1 MDFSAKHQEFEQLKH
16 KVESLERGLGDLS
29 AERSWPPKS
38 ASWGKQ
44 VAAGCLLGLLG
55 AAAALL
61 LNVVLAP
68 LAGKHPLE
76 LIRVYL
82 TVPMGAEALSLADA
96 AQHVPTV
103 GDGMIL
109 AFGCCLYFGTGILI
123 GVPFQFAL
131 THLVP
136 NGAVRNRLLVAT
148 VLSLLIWLI
157 GFYGI
162 LSWLQPQLFGGDWIT
177 SSKFLPWWVAAG
189 THLVFGWT
197 MALLAPMTNF
207 LLTPQSPA
215 ESNGAK
221 PEQFTDAPLEPG
233 G

>member
-1 MDFSAKHQEFEQLKH
+1 MNFPSKHQEFEQLKQ
-16 KVESLERGLGDLS
+16 KIENLERGLGQLS
-29 AERSWPPKS
+29 AEQTWPPTSSTWIKEA
-38 ASWGKQ
+38 AS
-44 VAAGCLLGLLG
+44 GCLLGLLG
-55 AAAALL
+55 AGAALL

-96 AQHVPTV
+96 AQQSPKV

-109 AFGCCLYFGTGILI
+109 AFGCCLYFGTGLLLGI
-123 GVPFQFAL
+123 PFEFAL
-131 THLVP
+131 TRLVP
-136 NGAVRNRLLVAT
+136 NRAMQNRLAVST
-148 VLSLLIWLI
+148 VLSLSIWLI
-157 GFYGI
+157 GFYGV

-177 SSKFLPWWVAAG
+177 NSKFLPWWVAAG

-197 MALLAPMTNF
+197 MAGLAPMTNS
-207 LLTPQSPA
+207 LLASTSVVATNAPP
-215 ESNGAK
+215 
-221 PEQFTDAPLEPG
+221 PEPTVDAPLGPG

>member
-1 MDFSAKHQEFEQLKH
+1 MNFAAKHQEFEQLRQ
-16 KVESLERGLGDLS
+16 KVENLERGLGELS
-29 AERSWPPKS
+29 AEQTWPPKS
-38 ASWGKQ
+38 PSWAKQ
-44 VAAGCLLGLLG
+44 VTSGLLLGLLG

-82 TVPMGAEALSLADA
+82 TIPMGAEALSVADA

-131 THLVP
+131 TRLVP
-136 NGAVRNRLLVAT
+136 NGAVRNRLAVAT
-148 VLSLLIWLI
+148 VLSLLIW
-157 GFYGI
+157 
-162 LSWLQPQLFGGDWIT
+162 
-177 SSKFLPWWVAAG
+177 
-189 THLVFGWT
+189 
-197 MALLAPMTNF
+197 
-207 LLTPQSPA
+207 
-215 ESNGAK
+215 
-221 PEQFTDAPLEPG
+221 
-233 G
+233 